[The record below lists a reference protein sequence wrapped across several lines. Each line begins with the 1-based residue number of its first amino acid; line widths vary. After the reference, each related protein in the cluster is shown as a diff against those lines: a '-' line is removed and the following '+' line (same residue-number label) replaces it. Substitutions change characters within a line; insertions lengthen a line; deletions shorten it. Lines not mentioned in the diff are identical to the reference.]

1 MFLQARGPLI
11 SACRFEKRIAQ
22 TQRAQN
28 CSGLSATQRF
38 AVFAATASPSIR
50 RNTVSEL
57 AIGGTS
63 ASNCHEF
70 AYAVSMDDLTFQA
83 AVLIST
89 AMFAVL
95 LLF

>member
-38 AVFAATASPSIR
+38 AVFAATAS
-50 RNTVSEL
+50 
-57 AIGGTS
+57 
-63 ASNCHEF
+63 
-70 AYAVSMDDLTFQA
+70 MDDLTFQA